1 MVIQYFFSML
11 VEIISYPTLTNGLNY
26 A

>member
-11 VEIISYPTLTNGLNY
+11 IETISYPTLTNDLNY